1 MGFCYVGIVDMLPIL
16 IIKIKIIM
24 VERSCSTTLL
34 SPKERHGRILLFCGS
49 MVDPVARVWT
59 VSSTNMVRLPSPSPP
74 TTFVCILDMT
84 ERPTLFLTSP
94 PCSFRT
100 TKAKT
105 HECACVRA
113 CHPCVFLLIYNN
125 EIGCS

>member
-1 MGFCYVGIVDMLPIL
+1 MGFCHVGIVDMLPIL
-16 IIKIKIIM
+16 IIKIKKIM

-34 SPKERHGRILLFCGS
+34 SLKESHGRILLFCGS

-59 VSSTNMVRLPSPSPP
+59 VSSTNMVRLPSPP

-84 ERPTLFLTSP
+84 QTPSLHLHVHFKLQ
-94 PCSFRT
+94 T

-105 HECACVRA
+105 HDCACVSSLF
-113 CHPCVFLLIYNN
+113 FLFFLF
-125 EIGCS
+125 